1 MMARDVDPTELV
13 VFVPA
18 LCHMIGV
25 PYPYCQREARLG
37 RLVHRKTSTTVTSTQ
52 TNSEDK
58 GALTQLMEAIR
69 INYSDRFDEICH
81 HQGGNI
87 LGSKPVAPIA
97 TVEKAKASELA

>member
-1 MMARDVDPTELV
+1 
-13 VFVPA
+13 
-18 LCHMIGV
+18 
-25 PYPYCQREARLG
+25 
-37 RLVHRKTSTTVTSTQ
+37 
-52 TNSEDK
+52 
-58 GALTQLMEAIR
+58 MEAIR